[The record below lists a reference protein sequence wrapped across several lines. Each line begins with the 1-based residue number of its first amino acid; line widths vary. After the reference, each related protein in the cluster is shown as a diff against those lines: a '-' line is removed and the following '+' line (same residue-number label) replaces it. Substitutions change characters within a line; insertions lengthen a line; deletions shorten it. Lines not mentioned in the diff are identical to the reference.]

1 MDLIQNINIYEIV
14 GSDFY
19 ANTIST
25 IELFVAI
32 ITIVIGGKKV
42 NELLVEYKRKRVEAT
57 FGFYT
62 NLGYFVKR
70 IRPLISTD
78 DKKPLNTFNL
88 LSPNESI
95 REKGYQELGKKIR
108 QVSFECLQYLSSKS
122 NQVPPANNNTER
134 KEWKENIDAFV
145 VYLNQFYL
153 IGSGV
158 FLPNLS
164 TDDGIL
170 NYYKGISGVLDYIEK
185 KVEDETSQLFVDM
198 QGDN

>member
-1 MDLIQNINIYEIV
+1 MALIQNSIIYQII

-19 ANTIST
+19 ANIIST
-25 IELFVAI
+25 MELFAAI
-32 ITIVIGGKKV
+32 IAIVIGGEKV
-42 NELLVEYKRKRVEAT
+42 NELLAEYRRKRVEAT
-57 FGFYT
+57 FGFYI

-78 DKKPLNTFNL
+78 DNKPLTTFNL

-95 REKGYQELGKKIR
+95 RKNGYQELGEKIR
-108 QVSFECLQYLSSKS
+108 QVSLECLQYLSSKS
-122 NQVPPANNNTER
+122 DQVPPASSNSER
-134 KEWKENIDAFV
+134 EEWKKNIDAFV

-164 TDDGIL
+164 TDDGII
-170 NYYKGISGVLDYIEK
+170 NYYKEILRVLNYIEK
-185 KVEDETSQLFVDM
+185 KVEDEASQLFIDM